1 MKSETGSSGFA
12 PPPYPFDVPVEVRAV
27 AEAMSGGAVDLS
39 RGVPCD
45 PVPDVVA
52 AALAEPDPA
61 RPYPPSIGTPELLD
75 AVVGWCG
82 RRIGV
87 EIEPDQVG
95 ACVGTKELVT
105 GLPHLLKLRKPDRDT
120 VLYPAVS
127 YPSYEMGAVLAGCRA
142 VPVPLDASWRID
154 LSAIHEDDAERAL
167 CLWVNTPGNPAGAL
181 DDLGAAAAWGR
192 ARGIPVLSDECYVE
206 FTWSGPS
213 RSILQ
218 HGTEGVLAVHSLSK
232 RSNLAG
238 LRVGF
243 YAGDPDLAWYLRETR
258 RHQGLL
264 IPGPA
269 QAAGAAAL
277 RDQDHVDVQAA
288 RYLRR
293 LEVLVEVLGSL
304 GVRAGLPEGGF
315 YLWVEAPGGDEMA
328 LVRRL
333 AGDLGV
339 VTSPGTVFGPGGA
352 GWVRLAA
359 VVTDDD
365 LEVVRRRASALAG

>member
-1 MKSETGSSGFA
+1 MTDKPDGFV
-12 PPPYPFDVPVEVRAV
+12 PPPYPYDRLNELKPLGQHHEGGLIDFSIGTPMDPTPPAVVRAL
-27 AEAMSGGAVDLS
+27 ASSGSEKG
-39 RGVPCD
+39 
-45 PVPDVVA
+45 
-52 AALAEPDPA
+52 
-61 RPYPPSIGTPELLD
+61 YPPSIGRPELRHAFASWL
-75 AVVGWCG
+75 AE
-82 RRIGV
+82 RT
-87 EIEPDQVG
+87 G
-95 ACVGTKELVT
+95 AEVDPETEVAAAIGTKEFVA
-105 GLPHLLKLRKPDRDT
+105 GLPHWMRLRRPGKDT

-154 LSAIHEDDAERAL
+154 LSAIHEDDAELAL

-192 ARGIPVLSDECYVE
+192 VRGIPVLSDECYVE
-206 FTWSGPS
+206 FTWNGPS

-243 YAGDPDLAWYLRETR
+243 YAGDPDLTWYLRETR
-258 RHQGLL
+258 RHQGFM

-293 LEVLVEVLGSL
+293 LEVLVEVLGSI
-304 GVRAGLPEGGF
+304 GIRAALPEGGF
-315 YLWVEAPGGDEMA
+315 YLWVEAPGGDEIA

-339 VTSPGTVFGPGGA
+339 ITSPGTLFGPEGA
-352 GWVRLAA
+352 GWVRVAA

-365 LEVVRRRASALAG
+365 LEVVCRRAAALAG

>member
-1 MKSETGSSGFA
+1 MTAPAHPTGFV
-12 PPPYPFDVPVEVRAV
+12 PPPYPFDVPAEVRDL
-27 AEAMSGGAVDLS
+27 AEAVPGGAIDLS

-61 RPYPPSIGTPELLD
+61 RPYPPSVGTPDLLD

-82 RRIGV
+82 RRLGV
-87 EIEPDQVG
+87 ELDHDQVG

-105 GLPHLLKLRKPDRDT
+105 GLPHLLRLRRPERDT
-120 VLYPAVS
+120 VLYPALA

-154 LSAIHEDDAERAL
+154 LSAIRDEDAARAL

-192 ARGIPVLSDECYVE
+192 ARGVPVVSDECYVE
-206 FTWSGPS
+206 FTWSGPP

-218 HGTEGVLAVHSLSK
+218 HGSDGVLAVHSLSK

-243 YAGDPDLAWYLRETR
+243 YAGDPDLAWFLRETR
-258 RHQGLL
+258 RHQGFL

-277 RDQDHVDVQAA
+277 SDQDHVDVQAA
-288 RYLRR
+288 RYHRR
-293 LEVLVEVLGSL
+293 LEVLVDVLVSL
-304 GVRAGLPEGGF
+304 GVAAEMPEGGF
-315 YLWVEAPGGDEMA
+315 YLWVDAPEGDEMA

-333 AGDLGV
+333 AAELGV
-339 VTSPGTVFGPGGA
+339 LTSPGTVFGPDGA
-352 GWVRLAA
+352 GRVRVAA
-359 VVTDDD
+359 VVTDAD
-365 LEVVRRRASALAG
+365 LEVVCRRAADMGS

>member
-1 MKSETGSSGFA
+1 MTAPALPTGFV
-12 PPPYPFDVPVEVRAV
+12 PPPYPFDVPAEVRDL
-27 AEAMSGGAVDLS
+27 AEAVPGGAIDLS

-61 RPYPPSIGTPELLD
+61 RPYPPSVGTPDLLD

-82 RRIGV
+82 RRLGV
-87 EIEPDQVG
+87 ELDHDQVG

-105 GLPHLLKLRKPDRDT
+105 GLPHLLRLRRPERDT
-120 VLYPAVS
+120 VLYPALA

-154 LSAIHEDDAERAL
+154 LSAIRDEDAARAL

-192 ARGIPVLSDECYVE
+192 ARGVPVVSDECYVE
-206 FTWSGPS
+206 FTWSGPP

-218 HGTEGVLAVHSLSK
+218 HGSDGVLAVHSLSK

-243 YAGDPDLAWYLRETR
+243 YAGDPDLAWFLRETR
-258 RHQGLL
+258 RHQGFL

-277 RDQDHVDVQAA
+277 SDQGHVDVQAV
-288 RYLRR
+288 RYHRR
-293 LEVLVEVLGSL
+293 LEVLVDVLVSL
-304 GVRAGLPEGGF
+304 GVAAEMPEGGF
-315 YLWVEAPGGDEMA
+315 YLWVDAPGGDEMA

-333 AGDLGV
+333 AAELGV
-339 VTSPGTVFGPGGA
+339 LTSPGTVFGPDGA
-352 GWVRLAA
+352 GRVRVAA

-365 LEVVRRRASALAG
+365 LEVVCRRAADMGS

>member
-1 MKSETGSSGFA
+1 MTAPAHPTGFV
-12 PPPYPFDVPVEVRAV
+12 PPPYPFDVPAEVRDL
-27 AEAMSGGAVDLS
+27 AEAVPGGAIDLS

-52 AALAEPDPA
+52 AALAEPAPA
-61 RPYPPSIGTPELLD
+61 RPYPPSVGTPDLLD

-82 RRIGV
+82 RRLEV
-87 EIEPDQVG
+87 ELYHAQVG

-105 GLPHLLKLRKPDRDT
+105 GLPHLLRLRRPERDT
-120 VLYPAVS
+120 VLYPALA

-154 LSAIHEDDAERAL
+154 LSDIRDEDAARAL

-192 ARGIPVLSDECYVE
+192 ARGVPVVSDECYVE
-206 FTWSGPS
+206 FTWSGPP

-218 HGTEGVLAVHSLSK
+218 HGSDGVLAVHSLSK

-258 RHQGLL
+258 RHQGFL

-269 QAAGAAAL
+269 PAAGAAAL

-288 RYLRR
+288 RYHRR
-293 LEVLVEVLGSL
+293 LEVLVDVLVSL
-304 GVRAGLPEGGF
+304 GVAAEMPEGGF
-315 YLWVEAPGGDEMA
+315 YLWVDAPEGDEMA

-333 AGDLGV
+333 AAELGV
-339 VTSPGTVFGPGGA
+339 LTSPGTVFGPDGA
-352 GWVRLAA
+352 GRVRVAA

-365 LEVVRRRASALAG
+365 LEVVCRRAADMGS

>member
-1 MKSETGSSGFA
+1 MTAPAHPTGFV
-12 PPPYPFDVPVEVRAV
+12 PPPYPFDVPAEVRDL
-27 AEAMSGGAVDLS
+27 AEAVPGGAIDLS

-52 AALAEPDPA
+52 AVLAEPDPA
-61 RPYPPSIGTPELLD
+61 RPYPPSVGTPDLLD
-75 AVVGWCG
+75 AVVGWCE
-82 RRIGV
+82 RRLGV
-87 EIEPDQVG
+87 ELDHDQVG

-105 GLPHLLKLRKPDRDT
+105 GLPHLLRLRRPERDT
-120 VLYPAVS
+120 VLYPALA

-154 LSAIHEDDAERAL
+154 LSAIRDEDAARAL

-192 ARGIPVLSDECYVE
+192 ARGVPVVSDECYVE
-206 FTWSGPS
+206 FTWSGPP

-218 HGTEGVLAVHSLSK
+218 HGSDGVLAVHSLSK

-243 YAGDPDLAWYLRETR
+243 YAGDPDLAWFLRETR
-258 RHQGLL
+258 RHQGFL

-288 RYLRR
+288 RYHRR
-293 LEVLVEVLGSL
+293 LEALVDVLVSL
-304 GVRAGLPEGGF
+304 GVAAEMPEGGF
-315 YLWVEAPGGDEMA
+315 YLWVDAPEGDEMA

-333 AGDLGV
+333 AAELGV
-339 VTSPGTVFGPGGA
+339 LTSPGTVFGPDGA
-352 GWVRLAA
+352 GRVRVAA

-365 LEVVRRRASALAG
+365 LEVVCRRAADIGS

>member
-1 MKSETGSSGFA
+1 MTAPAHPTGFV
-12 PPPYPFDVPVEVRAV
+12 PPPYPFDVPAEVRDL
-27 AEAMSGGAVDLS
+27 AEAVPGGAIDLS

-61 RPYPPSIGTPELLD
+61 RPYPPSVGTPDLLD

-82 RRIGV
+82 RRLGV
-87 EIEPDQVG
+87 ELDHDQVG
-95 ACVGTKELVT
+95 ACGGTKELVT
-105 GLPHLLKLRKPDRDT
+105 GLPHLLRLRRPERDT
-120 VLYPAVS
+120 VLYPALA

-154 LSAIHEDDAERAL
+154 LSAIRDEDAARAL

-192 ARGIPVLSDECYVE
+192 ARGVPVVSDECYVE
-206 FTWSGPS
+206 FTWSGPP

-218 HGTEGVLAVHSLSK
+218 HGSDGVLAVHSLSK

-258 RHQGLL
+258 RHQGFL

-288 RYLRR
+288 RYHRR
-293 LEVLVEVLGSL
+293 LEALVDVLVSL
-304 GVRAGLPEGGF
+304 GVAAEMPEGGF
-315 YLWVEAPGGDEMA
+315 YLWVDAPEGDEMA

-333 AGDLGV
+333 AAELGV
-339 VTSPGTVFGPGGA
+339 LTSPGTVFGPDGA
-352 GWVRLAA
+352 GRVRVAA

-365 LEVVRRRASALAG
+365 LEVVCRRAADMGS

>member
-1 MKSETGSSGFA
+1 MTAPAHPTGFV
-12 PPPYPFDVPVEVRAV
+12 PPPYPFDVPAEVRDL
-27 AEAMSGGAVDLS
+27 AEAVPGGAIDLS

-61 RPYPPSIGTPELLD
+61 RPYPPSVGTPDLLD

-82 RRIGV
+82 RRLGV
-87 EIEPDQVG
+87 ELDHDQVG

-105 GLPHLLKLRKPDRDT
+105 GLPHLLRLRRPERDT
-120 VLYPAVS
+120 VLYPALA

-154 LSAIHEDDAERAL
+154 LSAIRDEDAARAL

-181 DDLGAAAAWGR
+181 DDLGATAAWGR
-192 ARGIPVLSDECYVE
+192 ARGVPVVSDECYVE
-206 FTWSGPS
+206 FTWSGPP

-218 HGTEGVLAVHSLSK
+218 HGSDGVLAVHSLSK

-258 RHQGLL
+258 RHQGFL

-277 RDQDHVDVQAA
+277 RDQDHGDVQAA
-288 RYLRR
+288 RYHRR
-293 LEVLVEVLGSL
+293 LEVLVDVLVSL
-304 GVRAGLPEGGF
+304 GVAAEMPEGGF
-315 YLWVEAPGGDEMA
+315 YLWVDAPEGDEMA

-333 AGDLGV
+333 AAELGV
-339 VTSPGTVFGPGGA
+339 LTSPGTVFGPDGA
-352 GWVRLAA
+352 GRVRVAA

-365 LEVVRRRASALAG
+365 LEVVCRRAADMGS

>member
-1 MKSETGSSGFA
+1 MTAPAHPTGFV
-12 PPPYPFDVPVEVRAV
+12 PPPYPFDVPAEVRDL
-27 AEAMSGGAVDLS
+27 AEAVPGGAIDLS

-61 RPYPPSIGTPELLD
+61 RPYPPSVGTPDLLD

-82 RRIGV
+82 RRLGV
-87 EIEPDQVG
+87 ELDHDQVG

-105 GLPHLLKLRKPDRDT
+105 GLPHLLRLRRPERDT
-120 VLYPAVS
+120 VLYPALA

-154 LSAIHEDDAERAL
+154 LSAIRDEDAARAL

-192 ARGIPVLSDECYVE
+192 ARGVPVVSDECYVE
-206 FTWSGPS
+206 FTWSGPP

-218 HGTEGVLAVHSLSK
+218 HGSDGVLAVHSLSK

-258 RHQGLL
+258 RHQGFL

-277 RDQDHVDVQAA
+277 SDQDHVDVQAA
-288 RYLRR
+288 RYHRR
-293 LEVLVEVLGSL
+293 LEVLVDVLESL
-304 GVRAGLPEGGF
+304 GVAAEMPEGGF
-315 YLWVEAPGGDEMA
+315 YLWVDAPEGDEMA

-333 AGDLGV
+333 AAELGV
-339 VTSPGTVFGPGGA
+339 LTSPGTVFGPDGA
-352 GWVRLAA
+352 GRVRVAA

-365 LEVVRRRASALAG
+365 LEVVCRRAADIGS

>member
-1 MKSETGSSGFA
+1 
-12 PPPYPFDVPVEVRAV
+12 
-27 AEAMSGGAVDLS
+27 
-39 RGVPCD
+39 
-45 PVPDVVA
+45 
-52 AALAEPDPA
+52 
-61 RPYPPSIGTPELLD
+61 
-75 AVVGWCG
+75 
-82 RRIGV
+82 
-87 EIEPDQVG
+87 
-95 ACVGTKELVT
+95 
-105 GLPHLLKLRKPDRDT
+105 
-120 VLYPAVS
+120 VLYPALA

-154 LSAIHEDDAERAL
+154 LSAIRDEDAARAL

-192 ARGIPVLSDECYVE
+192 ARGVPVVSDECYVE
-206 FTWSGPS
+206 FTWSGPP

-218 HGTEGVLAVHSLSK
+218 HGSDGVLAVHSLSK

-258 RHQGLL
+258 RHQGFL

-288 RYLRR
+288 RYHRR
-293 LEVLVEVLGSL
+293 LEVLVDVLESL
-304 GVRAGLPEGGF
+304 GVAAEMPEGGF
-315 YLWVEAPGGDEMA
+315 YLWVDAPEGDEMA

-333 AGDLGV
+333 AAELGV
-339 VTSPGTVFGPGGA
+339 LTSPGTVFGPDGA
-352 GWVRLAA
+352 GRVRVAA

-365 LEVVRRRASALAG
+365 LEVVCCRAADTGS

>member
-1 MKSETGSSGFA
+1 MTAPAHPTGFV
-12 PPPYPFDVPVEVRAV
+12 PPPYPFDVPAEVRDL
-27 AEAMSGGAVDLS
+27 AEAVPGGAIDLS

-61 RPYPPSIGTPELLD
+61 RPYPPSVGTPDLLD

-82 RRIGV
+82 RRLGV
-87 EIEPDQVG
+87 DLDHDQVG

-105 GLPHLLKLRKPDRDT
+105 GLPHLLRLRRPERDT
-120 VLYPAVS
+120 VLYPALA

-154 LSAIHEDDAERAL
+154 LSAIRDEDAARAL

-192 ARGIPVLSDECYVE
+192 ARGVPVVSDECYVE
-206 FTWSGPS
+206 FIWSGPP

-218 HGTEGVLAVHSLSK
+218 HGSDGVLAVHSLSK

-258 RHQGLL
+258 RHQGFL

-269 QAAGAAAL
+269 PAAGAAAL
-277 RDQDHVDVQAA
+277 RDQAHVDVQAA
-288 RYLRR
+288 RYHRR
-293 LEVLVEVLGSL
+293 LEVLVDVLVSL
-304 GVRAGLPEGGF
+304 GVAAEMPEGGF
-315 YLWVEAPGGDEMA
+315 YLWVDAPEGDEMA
-328 LVRRL
+328 LVCRL
-333 AGDLGV
+333 AAELGV
-339 VTSPGTVFGPGGA
+339 LTSPGTVFGPDGA
-352 GWVRLAA
+352 GRVRVAA

-365 LEVVRRRASALAG
+365 LEVVCRRAADMGS